1 MIGYTYIISLTVWAP
16 GFITGLL
23 ILVCNALHVQLSRH
37 LQTIDVI
44 VTLIILSNLLA
55 GVLNIIVVLLL
66 SLHLCPHMAL
76 LFLWEVTSGIQ
87 KWVTSLICVF
97 FYLKIVPGKS
107 PIFLWMKSHFSFLVV
122 NIILVGIVCSLITSI
137 IDLFFEEHHDESV
150 EGLNCSYT
158 KLPPS
163 LSVLKLFWKSFNYSS
178 VLALMVFSSGAL
190 MAHLIAHMRKMQGN
204 NQLNQHG
211 VARAA
216 FMIFFL
222 AFEFVVCAIARHTL
236 AAIFQHG
243 LTEVSMNSY
252 CLVNLTLSTIVPI
265 TLIVGISA
273 LRQRIASLTEIVKC
287 FSCLCFFPNTMIVKI

>member
-1 MIGYTYIISLTVWAP
+1 
-16 GFITGLL
+16 
-23 ILVCNALHVQLSRH
+23 
-37 LQTIDVI
+37 
-44 VTLIILSNLLA
+44 
-55 GVLNIIVVLLL
+55 
-66 SLHLCPHMAL
+66 MAL

-273 LRQRIASLTEIVKC
+273 LRQRIASLC
-287 FSCLCFFPNTMIVKI
+287 FSASGNNT